1 MAELEDYSL
10 LASFHRLTKLKHLC
24 KKDVNSLILLRMLQF
39 TVPTYQARH
48 PTDTI
53 IAQMSRGHPS
63 TLSLVYGAYY
73 TRGKTMIDT
82 INLAENLWL
91 RK

>member
-1 MAELEDYSL
+1 M
-10 LASFHRLTKLKHLC
+10 
-24 KKDVNSLILLRMLQF
+24 N
-39 TVPTYQARH
+39 TVHYNNTWQDIPTGVV
-48 PTDTI
+48 

-63 TLSLVYGAYY
+63 TLSSVYEAYY